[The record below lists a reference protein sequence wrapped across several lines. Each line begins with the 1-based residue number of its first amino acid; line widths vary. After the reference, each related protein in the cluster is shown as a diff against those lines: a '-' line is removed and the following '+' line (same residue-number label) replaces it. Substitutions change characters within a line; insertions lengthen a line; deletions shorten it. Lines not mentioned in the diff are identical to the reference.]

1 MSARAS
7 SLSQAYQDRDEI
19 FARIYD
25 AIRKV
30 PPGRVVTYGQIAA
43 AIGFPRH
50 ARLVGRALRSLPEP
64 TDVPWHRVV
73 NASGAVSRRPSDSD
87 QLQRLLLEA
96 EGIELGPSGR
106 LSLDH
111 FRWDDPTDRPS
122 TRFDVMEKD

>member
-1 MSARAS
+1 MSITARS
-7 SLSQAYQDRDEI
+7 SPQACGDRDEV

-30 PPGRVVTYGQIAA
+30 PRGRVVTYGQIAA

-96 EGIELGPSGR
+96 EGIEFGPAGR
-106 LSLDH
+106 LSLDA
-111 FRWDDPTDRPS
+111 FQWDDPTDRPS
-122 TRFDVMEKD
+122 RRRV